1 MSELSAFYTELWNLA
16 LMPLIL
22 WTVLASGVLIYL
34 HYANRLHANLQYL
47 ARLAIIIA
55 LPAGLI
61 ASFLLELPNW
71 LMPPEAG
78 ADVSYKLLVIESPMA
93 ITAGTESAGASIL
106 TSELL
111 ITSAGLIISIGTLIF
126 LSALFL
132 SKIKI
137 IRLKNSIMRFSIH
150 TIEGISNENK
160 TLGNNCKKP
169 VQIGLVD
176 NKIIPVTFGYFEPVI
191 LIPKSLLD
199 DKTRLN
205 MVVRHELMHI
215 RKNDYLIH
223 QILLMIRSFF
233 WFHPLIHPLIK
244 QVTNYREMRID
255 SLVLADRSISKK
267 QYATVLMDLLLSTA
281 KNKSSIVPG
290 TVGMATNSSN
300 LKKRVEMMKNS
311 NLRTI
316 PAKEGIFIFT
326 LTLLMMTGLMAC
338 TDLQQH
344 NMFDEQEINMLAN
357 HNVDGNSDLHEIT
370 LFMSDPAMTD
380 KNHSEIQQLKQI
392 HPEDIESIEVLKGEA
407 AINQFGERAKHGAIK
422 VRLKSES
429 DGMKKMLDTFG
440 LKLPAETDTEINALE
455 VQNDFFVVVEEMP
468 ELIGG
473 LAELQS
479 KIEYPEMARRAGIEG
494 RVYIQFI
501 VSETGDVENAR
512 VIRGIGGGADEEAL
526 RAVNTA
532 KFKPGYQR
540 GEPVRVQ
547 YSLPI
552 IFKLNE
558 SEASGG

>member
-1 MSELSAFYTELWNLA
+1 MSELAGFYTELWNLA
-16 LMPLIL
+16 LMPLLL
-22 WTVLASGVLIYL
+22 WTILASGVLIYL

-47 ARLAIIIA
+47 ARLAMIIA

-78 ADVSYKLLVIESPMA
+78 ADISYKLLVIETPMA
-93 ITAGTESAGASIL
+93 ITAGAESAGSFIL

-111 ITSAGLIISIGTLIF
+111 ITSAGLIISLVTLIF
-126 LSALFL
+126 LSALIL

-137 IRLKNSIMRFSIH
+137 IKLKNSILRLSLH
-150 TIEGISNENK
+150 VIEGISNENK
-160 TLGNNCKKP
+160 TLGNNCKNP

-176 NKIIPVTFGYFEPVI
+176 NRIIPVTFGYFEPVI
-191 LIPKSLLD
+191 LIPKSLLN

-205 MVVRHELMHI
+205 MVLRHELMHI
-215 RKNDYLIH
+215 RKKDYLIH

-233 WFHPLIHPLIK
+233 WFHPLIHVLIK

-255 SLVLADRSISKK
+255 SLVLADRGISKK
-267 QYATVLMDLLLSTA
+267 QYATVLMDMVLSTA

-357 HNVDGNSDLHEIT
+357 NNVNGNPGLHEIT
-370 LFMSDPAMTD
+370 LFMGDPAMTD
-380 KNHSEIQQLKQI
+380 KNHSQIQQLKQI
-392 HPEDIESIEVLKGEA
+392 HPDDIESIEVLKGEA
-407 AINQFGERAKHGAIK
+407 AINQFGERARHGAIK

-440 LKLPAETDTEINALE
+440 LKLPADADTEFNVPGE
-455 VQNDFFVVVEEMP
+455 QDDFFVVVEEMP

-473 LAELQS
+473 LTGLLT

-494 RVYIQFI
+494 RVIIQFI
-501 VSETGDVENAR
+501 VSENGDVENAR
-512 VIRGIGGGADEEAL
+512 VVRGIGGGADEEAL
-526 RAVNTA
+526 RVVKTA

-540 GEPVRVQ
+540 GKPVRVQ
-547 YSLPI
+547 YSLPVV
-552 IFKLNE
+552 FKLGD
-558 SEASGG
+558 SETSER